1 MVKKKLEDSK
11 LFKKSRSMI
20 SLPEGNKS
28 EHFGVFTTRPCSPHV
43 YIYIFFK
50 HIYIIYVYTHSYT
63 YNHNVMMN
71 LIFSEFNPFYN
82 FLLACHRYFLLDL
95 FLQWI

>member
-1 MVKKKLEDSK
+1 MVYGKKKLEDSK

-43 YIYIFFK
+43 YIYIFQT
-50 HIYIIYVYTHSYT
+50 HIHYIRIYT
-63 YNHNVMMN
+63 
-71 LIFSEFNPFYN
+71 
-82 FLLACHRYFLLDL
+82 
-95 FLQWI
+95 

>member
-43 YIYIFFK
+43 HIYIFQT
-50 HIYIIYVYTHSYT
+50 HIHYIRIYT
-63 YNHNVMMN
+63 
-71 LIFSEFNPFYN
+71 
-82 FLLACHRYFLLDL
+82 
-95 FLQWI
+95 